1 MRHELRERL
10 ASFLRGGAP
19 PKTGVTGV
27 TGVAGVPA
35 TCPKSLKLQ
44 QLRQLR
50 IETDKLANDV
60 IRGVAGDVTSPPEP
74 DEAEI
79 EERKGIAMASVP
91 EPYRDAFARL
101 KCQRPIG
108 VGEAARLRAI
118 DDAGRFV
125 DQWASLAVE
134 FGWKPGDLFDVPRE
148 GKSGLVWHLAGE
160 TVRSIGP
167 DGAFTTSGRVF
178 DRLTRDEWINPY
190 SK

>member
-1 MRHELRERL
+1 
-10 ASFLRGGAP
+10 
-19 PKTGVTGV
+19 
-27 TGVAGVPA
+27 
-35 TCPKSLKLQ
+35 
-44 QLRQLR
+44 
-50 IETDKLANDV
+50 
-60 IRGVAGDVTSPPEP
+60 
-74 DEAEI
+74 
-79 EERKGIAMASVP
+79 MASVR